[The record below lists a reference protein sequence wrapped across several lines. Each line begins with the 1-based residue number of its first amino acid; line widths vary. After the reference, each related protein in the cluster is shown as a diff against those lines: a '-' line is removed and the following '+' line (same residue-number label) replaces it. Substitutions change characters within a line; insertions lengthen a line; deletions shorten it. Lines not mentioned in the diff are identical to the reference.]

1 MTRRLRF
8 GVFALALALA
18 LAGAGTATPLDDALA
33 KLRDGVAK
41 HPDDPEV
48 SWALASALEA
58 AGRAHEALAAMR
70 SHLARWPDRPGNGW
84 AALGRCAYRAGR
96 IDEAIDALQR
106 ATARDER
113 DAEAQ
118 LYLGLALRARG
129 EKERAEAHFEAAAR
143 DPELAPEA
151 LLLSGMSRIE
161 RGETDDGRARLER
174 VVALAP
180 RSDSAG
186 DARALLE
193 DSEPSRL
200 PVSVEAYAGVEY
212 DSNATLGGEGDL
224 PGASSAQD
232 DAAFEFG
239 TDLAWRPPLGAES
252 GRPLELGLHYRRL
265 DYADQTKYSE
275 QEIRGSLSGQ
285 TTVHPRLALRFDASG
300 GYELLDNDPYLISGE
315 LRPSLLYALGP
326 HAGVLHV
333 YAVGARD
340 EYEEDPFFDSLTRS
354 DWIYGGG
361 AEHLLKLGQERDA
374 WLAWGGRYLRR
385 DTDAGRDALGFR
397 PAYDADMWQGSL
409 RAALS
414 LPFQIRARAE
424 LFFDAELYDHR
435 NLIDA
440 LTEGPESVARRRDFV
455 WSTALSLR
463 RPLYR
468 SVELELHAEFTDR
481 DSNVDL
487 YSYQRALTGLRL
499 RAAFP

>member
-1 MTRRLRF
+1 VTRAFRF
-8 GVFALALALA
+8 GVFALALAVA
-18 LAGAGTATPLDDALA
+18 LAGTGRATPIDDALA
-33 KLRDGVAK
+33 RLRDAVTK

-58 AGRAHEALAAMR
+58 AGRPGEAVAAMR
-70 SHLARWPDRPGNGW
+70 SHLARWPDRPANGW
-84 AALGRCAYRAGR
+84 TALGRCAFRAGR

-106 ATARDER
+106 AAARDER

-118 LYLGLALRARG
+118 LYLGLALREHG

-161 RGETDDGRARLER
+161 RGETGDGRARLKR

-180 RSDSAG
+180 RSDSAR
-186 DARALLE
+186 DARSLLE
-193 DSEPSRL
+193 DTAPIAL
-200 PVSVEAYAGVEY
+200 PFSIESYAGVEY
-212 DSNATLGGEGDL
+212 DSNATLGGEGDF
-224 PGASSAQD
+224 PGASSATD

-239 TDLAWRPPLGAES
+239 TDFAWRPPLGGES
-252 GRPLELGLHYRRL
+252 RPLELGLHYRRL
-265 DYADQTKYSE
+265 DYAEQSQYSE
-275 QEIRGSLSGQ
+275 QQIRGSLSGQ
-285 TTVHPRLALRFDASG
+285 TTVQPRLALRFDASG
-300 GYELLDNDPYLISGE
+300 SYELLDNAPYAVSGE

-326 HAGVLHV
+326 RAGVLRV
-333 YAVGARD
+333 YGVGARD
-340 EYEEDPFFDSLTRS
+340 DYDEEPFFDSLERS
-354 DWIYGGG
+354 DWIFGGG
-361 AEHLLKLGQERDA
+361 AEHLFRVGQERDA

-409 RAALS
+409 RTAVS

-424 LFFDAELYDHR
+424 FFFDAELYDHR

-440 LTEGPESVARRRDFV
+440 LTEGPESTARRRDFV
-455 WSTALSLR
+455 WSTGLSLR
-463 RPLYR
+463 RALYR
-468 SVELELHAEFTDR
+468 GVELELHAEYTDR

-499 RAAFP
+499 RAALP